1 MILSFYLNCR
11 QQLSP
16 PPHQHKPNT
25 MSKSSLLAVRY
36 TQEIINQAVA
46 KVASKAALDEIVS
59 ELVAHKKNHMGER
72 VGDNHFSIAHQTLN
86 DVGVDISK
94 DALKQ
99 RVSRAIR
106 AQSSA
111 KTITE
116 VNIVNSPSS
125 AVSSITAP
133 TASTDELEVSP
144 LTPQKK
150 KSMILMILQKRMM
163 LDDQKE
169 PPKQRREARL
179 TQLGVAWTPL
189 LPLWSMKLLARKP
202 RG

>member
-1 MILSFYLNCR
+1 
-11 QQLSP
+11 
-16 PPHQHKPNT
+16 

-36 TQEIINQAVA
+36 TQVINQAVA

-59 ELVAHKKNHMGER
+59 ELVAHKKNHTGQR
-72 VGDNHFSIAHQTLN
+72 VGDNHFSVAYRTLN

-99 RVSRAIR
+99 RVSRAIP

-111 KTITE
+111 KTIT
-116 VNIVNSPSS
+116 NILNSPSS
-125 AVSSITAP
+125 AVSSIKAP
-133 TASTDELEVSP
+133 TANTDELEVPP

-150 KSMILMILQKRMM
+150 KSRIMMILQKRMM

-179 TQLGVAWTPL
+179 TQLGVAWTPI
-189 LPLWSMKLLARKP
+189 LPLW
-202 RG
+202 